1 MSDAVRETPCTR
13 CVHREV
19 CKHKEDFLKAVQAV
33 NEATVHE
40 REDNGS
46 HVMKM
51 TKVVNYDC
59 VSDITVTCRYHK
71 PEVATPREG
80 VF

>member
-1 MSDAVRETPCTR
+1 MNEAVRETPCTH
-13 CVHREV
+13 CAHREV
-19 CKHKEDFLKAVQAV
+19 CKHKEDFLNVIRAV

-40 REDNGS
+40 PEDNS
-46 HVMKM
+46 NRVRMK
-51 TKVVNYDC
+51 KVVNYDC
-59 VSDITVTCRYHK
+59 VSDIVVTCRYHK